1 MLKIYTSKEI
11 AKQQSKLDIVP
22 DILVRFNLVYVDT
35 DNMFKDAIS
44 ERILTEIEGMTQRY
58 DNGVIVGKFGAV
70 PISNI
75 SEGGKGLLLATTFNT
90 EFIMNID
97 PLGYNCIYLLFDISK
112 KLDIEI
118 ISTRVLYHMK
128 PEFKAIVNGVECEG
142 MNISFEMESYN
153 Q

>member
-22 DILVRFNLVYVDT
+22 DIEVRFNLVFVDAN
-35 DNMFKDAIS
+35 NMFKDAIS

-58 DNGVIVGKFGAV
+58 DNGTIVGKFGAV

-75 SEGGKGLLLATTFNT
+75 SEGGKGLLLATTFNN
-90 EFIMNID
+90 EFIINID
-97 PLGYNCIYLLFDISK
+97 SLGYNCIYLLFDISEE
-112 KLDIEI
+112 LNIEV

-142 MNISFEMESYN
+142 MNISFEMEAYSD
-153 Q
+153 